1 MTAAAT
7 GPQQDSAAAAGPRP
21 GQPGDRIAMIGGG
34 QMALALAEG
43 FQRSGLVLASSITVF
58 DPHPPARE
66 RLAARLPGIRFA
78 ASAAEAVAGADT
90 VILAVKPQQ
99 AAAACH
105 GLALPAD
112 AVLVSIVAGLSLA
125 SLTSLA
131 GTRRVVRVMP
141 NTPCLVGRGVSVAC
155 RTADVPTERF
165 QRIVQLLRAVGSVHE
180 ADESLLDAVT
190 GLSGSGP
197 GFVAVLVEAL
207 ADGGVKVGLGRDT
220 ALLLAA
226 QTVYGAAK
234 LQLETGEHP
243 GRLKDMVTSPG
254 GTAIAGLHTLESGG
268 LRRTLIDAVEAA
280 ATRSAELGAQLVA
293 RRRG

>member
-7 GPQQDSAAAAGPRP
+7 GPQQDSVAAAGPRP

-43 FQRSGLVLASSITVF
+43 FARSGLVPATSMTVF
-58 DPHPPARE
+58 DPHAPARE

-207 ADGGVKVGLGRDT
+207 ADGGVRAGLPRPLAMALAVETLAGT
-220 ALLLAA
+220 AALLE
-226 QTVYGAAK
+226 Q
-234 LQLETGEHP
+234 TGEHP
-243 GRLKDMVTSPG
+243 AQIKDRVASPG
-254 GTAIAGLHTLESGG
+254 GTTIAGLAVLEQRGVRG
-268 LRRTLIDAVEAA
+268 AVGDAVVAA
-280 ATRSAELGAQLVA
+280 AARARELGQPTP
-293 RRRG
+293 G

>member
-1 MTAAAT
+1 
-7 GPQQDSAAAAGPRP
+7 
-21 GQPGDRIAMIGGG
+21 
-34 QMALALAEG
+34 MALALAEG

-207 ADGGVKVGLGRDT
+207 ADGGVRAGLPRPLAMALAIETLAGT
-220 ALLLAA
+220 AALLE
-226 QTVYGAAK
+226 Q
-234 LQLETGEHP
+234 TGEHP
-243 GRLKDMVTSPG
+243 AQVKDRVASPG
-254 GTAIAGLHTLESGG
+254 GTTIAGLAVLEQRGVRG
-268 LRRTLIDAVEAA
+268 AVGDAVVAA
-280 ATRSAELGAQLVA
+280 AARAKELGQPTPG
-293 RRRG
+293 R